1 MAWTFCTP
9 VTTSEHPQDWYNA
22 LMGGARSVLRGR
34 WSLLILAVALVL
46 RIGQIVATPHW
57 APVSDP
63 ADYVRHAA
71 SIAHGH
77 GMADSF
83 LPGGGPSALRP
94 PAYPYF
100 LGGVFAVSGDSWTAG
115 RLAAALLGVVSVALI
130 GMIAMLLWSR
140 RAALVAMAIAAV
152 YPPLVLLSGTLLSE
166 SLGLPL
172 VLGLLVLVL
181 AHRDEAP
188 PRWVAPVAGLLFGL
202 ALLDRPALVAF
213 GIPLVAGLW
222 GRPRRSWRALRTP
235 AIALG
240 VAMLAIVP
248 WTIRNA
254 VEFHALV
261 PISTQSGF
269 LVGGTYNATSDHDPV
284 NPGAYRPASFD
295 PALRPILADPS
306 LDENQVNKKLSKAGR
321 TYAKDHPGYVPRV
334 LWWNGLRLL
343 GLERPW
349 PTAKATY
356 QFQGIGSGYAKL
368 TLAAWYLLALAAL
381 AGLVL
386 GAARAVP
393 WWLWVVPLLLFVSV
407 IAISSDLRYRVP
419 IDPFLILAATVA
431 LTGRRR
437 AQPPPPT
444 QSQPR

>member
-1 MAWTFCTP
+1 M
-9 VTTSEHPQDWYNA
+9 D
-22 LMGGARSVLRGR
+22 GARWLLRGR
-34 WSLLILAVALVL
+34 WPLLILAVALAV
-46 RIGQIVATPHW
+46 RVAQIAATPHW
-57 APVSDP
+57 QPVSDP

-83 LPGGGPSALRP
+83 LPAGGPSALRP

-100 LGGVFAVSGDSWTAG
+100 LGGVFAVSGDSYTAG

-130 GMIAMLLWSR
+130 GLVALLLWSR
-140 RAALVAMAIAAV
+140 AAALVAMAIAAL
-152 YPPLVLLSGTLLSE
+152 YPPLVLVSGTLLSE

-172 VLGLLVLVL
+172 VLALVALVL
-181 AHRDEAP
+181 AYRHEPR
-188 PRWVAPVAGLLFGL
+188 PRWVAPVAGLLFAL
-202 ALLDRPALVAF
+202 ALLDRPALVMF
-213 GIPLVAGLW
+213 GLPLVAGLW
-222 GRPRRSWRALRTP
+222 GRPWRSWGALRTP
-235 AIALG
+235 AVALA
-240 VAMLAIVP
+240 VTVLVVVP

-254 VEFHALV
+254 VDFHALV

-295 PALRPILADPS
+295 PALRPILADRS
-306 LDENQVNKKLSKAGR
+306 LDENQVNKKLASAGR

-334 LWWNGLRLL
+334 FWWNGLRLL
-343 GLERPW
+343 GVERPW
-349 PTAKATY
+349 PTAEATY
-356 QFQGIGSGYAKL
+356 RFQGIGRGYAKL
-368 TLAAWYLLALAAL
+368 ALAAWYLLALAAL
-381 AGLVL
+381 AGLAL
-386 GAARAVP
+386 GAVRGVP

-419 IDPFLILAATVA
+419 IEPFLIWAAA
-431 LTGRRR
+431 AGLTGRRR
-437 AQPPPPT
+437 APRPPPT